1 MRCNTLTALAF
12 DGDAVGND
20 VGVTF
25 DAACAAIV
33 GIGVEVGARHRASIL
48 IGAWCLIGFACTL
61 AFAERAK
68 LSGTATMIDCA
79 AIVII
84 AQSACVIIIDEKLRI
99 ALYDDAFSVVTF
111 CGFTTVVRCEAVD
124 GEWTASL
131 RGVGLTV
138 ALIDVISSVARSR
151 NATTVVAQNGS
162 AVGM

>member
-1 MRCNTLTALAF
+1 MCDFAF
-12 DGDAVGND
+12 VITFDSDAVGNG

-33 GIGVEVGARHRASIL
+33 GIGVEVGTRHRASIL

-68 LSGTATMIDCA
+68 HPSTATMIDCA

-84 AQSACVIIIDEKLRI
+84 AHSACVIIIDEKTRI
-99 ALYDDAFSVVTF
+99 ALCDDAFSVVTF

-124 GEWTASL
+124 GAWTASFG
-131 RGVGLTV
+131 GVGLAV